1 MKGSKIHR
9 TIQEEIKDY
18 LKDKNKYM
26 HDIKEKL
33 ISRILKEDLSKD
45 ELFKIEHYYNFET

>member
-45 ELFKIEHYYNFET
+45 KLFKIEHYLI

>member
-9 TIQEEIKDY
+9 TIQEEIKNY

-26 HDIKEKL
+26 HDIKEF
-33 ISRILKEDLSKD
+33 SRILKEDLSKD
-45 ELFKIEHYYNFET
+45 KLFKIEHYLI